1 MAIRSTL
8 KDSARALWS
17 LADNRIRDRPLSV
30 TLELTRRCN
39 ARCDYCN
46 HWKEQRQ
53 TEQEIDDFVRVVSR
67 FQPFSVTIC
76 GGEPFMRRDAL
87 DIIRAVKNAP
97 GASAGFRYV
106 VIITNGWFLNEAK
119 AQALLDTGIDQINI
133 SLNWPDERQDDDRK
147 LKGLF
152 KRISHIVPWL
162 TAKGANVQMNSI
174 IMNDNLDD
182 VVPIAR
188 LAHSWGASVMY
199 TLYSEL
205 PADNHGHLFPPERL
219 GRLDEVLRELNDLRK
234 IQGNI
239 GNSQWYFDQIP
250 AYVRGKTIYG
260 CTAGQKTLHI
270 SPGGMVRP
278 CAELDPVSHFSEYD
292 LANAPEQTCT
302 RCFQA
307 CRGEVQAP
315 IDLRRIGEVLGPAIR
330 RAITSSSLPVVRG

>member
-1 MAIRSTL
+1 MRDTSADVKLLAIDTATTLCGVAVLDLEPGTAGEDFGLGGGQGGVRAAVRRHGVSTHSEML
-8 KDSARALWS
+8 LPLIAETLGELSLPPRALTGVVCGAGPGS
-17 LADNRIRDRPLSV
+17 FTGLRI
-30 TLELTRRCN
+30 
-39 ARCDYCN
+39 
-46 HWKEQRQ
+46 
-53 TEQEIDDFVRVVSR
+53 
-67 FQPFSVTIC
+67 
-76 GGEPFMRRDAL
+76 
-87 DIIRAVKNAP
+87 
-97 GASAGFRYV
+97 
-106 VIITNGWFLNEAK
+106 
-119 AQALLDTGIDQINI
+119 GIA
-133 SLNWPDERQDDDRK
+133 
-147 LKGLF
+147 
-152 KRISHIVPWL
+152 
-162 TAKGANVQMNSI
+162 TAKGLCFA
-174 IMNDNLDD
+174 LT
-182 VVPIAR
+182 VPLVLVSSLHALGEAALGR
-188 LAHSWGASVMY
+188 SGSQRPVLA
-199 TLYSEL
+199 TLN
-205 PADNHGHLFPPERL
+205 AFRGQVFA
-219 GRLDEVLRELNDLRK
+219 RLDEVLRELNDLRK